1 MQLRRA
7 AYLFSQ
13 IGDAF
18 LVHYPRENHIVEVND
33 KSDNASDPKAD
44 ESEAYHG
51 TYNSQTND
59 KTNNFEAGNSSDNLD
74 DDRSDVNTKKP
85 SRKLLQISEMM
96 MRAPVDT
103 LFLDFYQWLNV
114 VVKDKSRVPL
124 CKIALIHKEDLSAK
138 PESRDMED
146 EKKKD
151 GKNAEELNFPIVID
165 VLDDGCDS
173 FQWQVDEIQV
183 HIIGWKR
190 PQPIK
195 NLLNQ
200 LEESNY
206 RGWNTPVPL

>member
-1 MQLRRA
+1 M
-7 AYLFSQ
+7 
-13 IGDAF
+13 
-18 LVHYPRENHIVEVND
+18 ND
-33 KSDNASDPKAD
+33 ESDNAGDPEAD
-44 ESEAYHG
+44 ESETYHG
-51 TYNSQTND
+51 TDNSKTND
-59 KTNNFEAGNSSDNLD
+59 KTNNFEAGNSSDNSD
-74 DDRSDVNTKKP
+74 DDGSDVNKKKP

-103 LFLDFYQWLNV
+103 LFSDFDQWLNV
-114 VVKDKSRVPL
+114 VVEDESRVPL
-124 CKIALIHKEDLSAK
+124 CEIALIHEEDISAK
-138 PESRDMED
+138 PESREMED

-165 VLDDGCDS
+165 VVDDGCDS
-173 FQWQVDEIQV
+173 FQRQVDEIQV